1 MKLTGAAIVCAS
13 LLALAGCGPTAEEQ
27 AAMDQQACAGY
38 GFAPGSQ
45 AMANCLMKTA
55 QQRQAQQ
62 AADQRAAAARAAADQ
77 RTRDAA
83 RAQQDAID
91 QDNWD
96 RRTGQGKYAN
106 PSSSSASM
114 GMPDPSKM
122 NCTSSSTTTGSTN
135 NQTTTT
141 NTSCHN

>member
-1 MKLTGAAIVCAS
+1 MKFPACVVVGITI
-13 LLALAGCGPTAEEQ
+13 LLMAGCGPTAEEQ
-27 AAMDQQACAGY
+27 AAMDQQSCSGY
-38 GFAPGSQ
+38 GFAPGTE
-45 AMANCLMKTA
+45 AMANCLMRTA

-62 AADQRAAAARAAADQ
+62 AADQRASADRAAADQ
-77 RTRDAA
+77 RA
-83 RAQQDAID
+83 RAAERAKQDAID

-106 PSSSSASM
+106 PSSSTASS
-114 GMPDPSKM
+114 GMPDLSAMK
-122 NCTSSSTTTGSTN
+122 CSSTSTTSGSAN